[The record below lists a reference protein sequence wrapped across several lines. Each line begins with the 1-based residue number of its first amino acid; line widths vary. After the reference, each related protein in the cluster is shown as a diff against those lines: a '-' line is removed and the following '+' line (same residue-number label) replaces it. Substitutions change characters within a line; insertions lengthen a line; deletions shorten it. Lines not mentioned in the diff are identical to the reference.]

1 MEEAIECGAD
11 DRNERN
17 WRAGMTPLSGIIVL
31 DFSHALA
38 GPYCTLLLAD
48 YGAAVYKIES
58 PDAGDPARG
67 WGPPFVGNQASYFV
81 GLNRG
86 KRSVSINL
94 KCRQGIELCLR
105 MMEKVDIVIEN
116 FRPGTMS
123 RLGLGYEHA
132 RARNPRLIY
141 CSISGYG
148 QNGPLRDEPAMDLIL
163 QASSGLMSVTGT
175 HDGRHVRCGHS
186 VADITAGMFALIG
199 ILMALRNRDVSGT
212 GQFVDISMF
221 DSMISAMATNFMIY
235 LGSGNVP
242 EPLGTSYSSIVP
254 YATFLTKDTE
264 IAIAVGSEK
273 LWRAFGPA
281 IGHPELVDDPAYATN
296 SLRVINRSDL
306 EPLLAEIF
314 RTETMENWLAKLRA
328 AGVPASPIR
337 RFDEVVNGAQSHV
350 REMFP
355 SMTHPSSGQLRVV
368 GSPIKFSETQGI
380 VSTGAPVLGQHT
392 KETLSECL
400 AMDAAEFGQ
409 LHSDGV
415 ILQNEEDGK
424 HVEP

>member
-1 MEEAIECGAD
+1 
-11 DRNERN
+11 
-17 WRAGMTPLSGIIVL
+17 MTPLSGITVL

-58 PDAGDPARG
+58 PEGGDPGRG
-67 WGPPFVGNQASYFV
+67 WGPPFVDNQASYFL

-94 KCRQGIELCLR
+94 KCLQGIELCLR

-221 DSMISAMATNFMIY
+221 DSMISAMTTNFMIY

-242 EPLGTSYSSIVP
+242 EPLGTSYSTIVP
-254 YATFLTKDTE
+254 YATFLTKDTD

-355 SMTHPSSGQLRVV
+355 SITHPSSGQLRVV
-368 GSPIKFSETQGI
+368 GSAIKFSETPAI
-380 VSTGAPVLGQHT
+380 ISTSAPVLGQHT
-392 KETLSECL
+392 KETLSEWL
-400 AMDAAEFGQ
+400 PMDASEFDQ
-409 LHSDGV
+409 LCSAGV
-415 ILQNEEDGK
+415 ILQEEDGK
-424 HVEP
+424 QSKP

>member
-1 MEEAIECGAD
+1 
-11 DRNERN
+11 
-17 WRAGMTPLSGIIVL
+17 MTPLSGITVL

-58 PDAGDPARG
+58 PEGGDPGRG
-67 WGPPFVGNQASYFV
+67 WGPPFVDNQASYFL

-94 KCRQGIELCLR
+94 KCLQGIELCLR

-221 DSMISAMATNFMIY
+221 DSMISAMTTNFMIY

-242 EPLGTSYSSIVP
+242 EPLGTSYSTIVP
-254 YATFLTKDTE
+254 YATFLTKDTD

-355 SMTHPSSGQLRVV
+355 SITHPSSGQLRVV
-368 GSPIKFSETQGI
+368 GSAIKFSETPAI
-380 VSTGAPVLGQHT
+380 ISTSAPVLGQHT
-392 KETLSECL
+392 KETLSEWL
-400 AMDAAEFGQ
+400 PMDASEFDQ
-409 LHSDGV
+409 LRSAGV
-415 ILQNEEDGK
+415 ILQEEDGK
-424 HVEP
+424 QSKP

>member
-1 MEEAIECGAD
+1 
-11 DRNERN
+11 
-17 WRAGMTPLSGIIVL
+17 MTPLSGINVL

-58 PDAGDPARG
+58 PDGGDPGRG

-105 MMEKVDIVIEN
+105 MMERVDIVIEN

-175 HDGRHVRCGHS
+175 REGKQVRCGHS
-186 VADITAGMFALIG
+186 VADMTAGMLALIG
-199 ILMALRNRDVSGT
+199 ILMALRARDVSGT
-212 GQFVDISMF
+212 GQFVDVSMF
-221 DSMISAMATNFMIY
+221 DSMISAMTSNFMIY
-235 LGSGNVP
+235 LGSGKVP
-242 EPLGTSYSSIVP
+242 VPLGMAYSSIVP
-254 YATFLTKDTE
+254 YGTFPTKDTD

-281 IGHPELVDDPAYATN
+281 IGHAELVDAPSYATN
-296 SLRVINRSDL
+296 SLRVTNRSDL

-314 RTETMENWLAKLRA
+314 RTETTENWLAKLRA

-337 RFDEVVNGAQSHV
+337 RVDEVVNSEQSAV

-355 SMTHPSSGQLRVV
+355 FITHPSAGQLNVV
-368 GSPIKFSETQGI
+368 GSPIKFSETPAI
-380 VSTGAPVLGQHT
+380 VSTGAPLLGQHT
-392 KETLSECL
+392 QETLSEWL
-400 AMDAAEFGQ
+400 AMDATEFDQ
-409 LHSDGV
+409 LRSAGV
-415 ILQNEEDGK
+415 ILQKQEDGK
-424 HVEP
+424 QSKP

>member
-11 DRNERN
+11 DRNERD
-17 WRAGMTPLSGIIVL
+17 WRAGMTPLSGINVL

-58 PDAGDPARG
+58 PEGGDPGRG
-67 WGPPFVGNQASYFV
+67 WGPPFVDNQASYFL

-94 KCRQGIELCLR
+94 KCLQGIELCLR

-148 QNGPLRDEPAMDLIL
+148 QNGPLRDEPSMDLIL

-221 DSMISAMATNFMIY
+221 DSMISAMTTNFMIY

-242 EPLGTSYSSIVP
+242 EPLGTSYSTIVP
-254 YATFLTKDTE
+254 YATFLTKDTD

-355 SMTHPSSGQLRVV
+355 SITHPSSGQLRVV
-368 GSPIKFSETQGI
+368 GSAIKFPETPAI
-380 VSTGAPVLGQHT
+380 ISTSAPVLGQHT
-392 KETLSECL
+392 KETLSEWL
-400 AMDAAEFGQ
+400 AMDATEFDQ
-409 LHSDGV
+409 LRLAGV
-415 ILQNEEDGK
+415 ILQEEDGK
-424 HVEP
+424 HSQP

>member
-1 MEEAIECGAD
+1 
-11 DRNERN
+11 
-17 WRAGMTPLSGIIVL
+17 MTPLSGINVL

-58 PDAGDPARG
+58 PDGGDPGRG
-67 WGPPFVGNQASYFV
+67 WAPPFVGNQASYFV

-86 KRSVSINL
+86 KRSVSVNL
-94 KCRQGIELCLR
+94 KRRQGIELCLR
-105 MMEKVDIVIEN
+105 MMEKADIVIEN

-123 RLGLGYEHA
+123 RLGLGYEQA

-141 CSISGYG
+141 CAISGYG

-175 HDGRHVRCGHS
+175 RDGKQVRCGHS

-199 ILMALRNRDVSGT
+199 ILMALRARDVSGI
-212 GQFVDISMF
+212 GQFIDVSMF
-221 DSMISAMATNFMIY
+221 DSMISTMTTNFMIY
-235 LGSGNVP
+235 LGTGSVTG
-242 EPLGTSYSSIVP
+242 PLGTSYSSIVP
-254 YATFLTKDTE
+254 YGTFPTKDGD

-281 IGHPELVDDPAYATN
+281 IGHSELVDAPAYATN
-296 SLRVINRSDL
+296 SLRVTNRSDL

-314 RTETMENWLAKLRA
+314 RRETLENWLARLRA
-328 AGVPASPIR
+328 AGIPASPITR
-337 RFDEVVNGAQSHV
+337 IDEVVNGAQSAA

-355 SMTHPSSGQLRVV
+355 FITHPRAGQVRVV
-368 GSPIKFSETQGI
+368 GAPIKFSGTPGA
-380 VSTGAPVLGQHT
+380 VSAGAPVLGQHT
-392 KETLSECL
+392 QETLSEWL
-400 AMDAAEFGQ
+400 AMDESEINQ
-409 LHSDGV
+409 LRSAGV
-415 ILQNEEDGK
+415 ILQNEENGK
-424 HVEP
+424 HLEP

>member
-1 MEEAIECGAD
+1 M
-11 DRNERN
+11 
-17 WRAGMTPLSGIIVL
+17 
-31 DFSHALA
+31 
-38 GPYCTLLLAD
+38 
-48 YGAAVYKIES
+48 
-58 PDAGDPARG
+58 
-67 WGPPFVGNQASYFV
+67 
-81 GLNRG
+81 
-86 KRSVSINL
+86 
-94 KCRQGIELCLR
+94 
-105 MMEKVDIVIEN
+105 
-116 FRPGTMS
+116 
-123 RLGLGYEHA
+123 
-132 RARNPRLIY
+132 IY

-221 DSMISAMATNFMIY
+221 DSMISAMTTNFMIY

-242 EPLGTSYSSIVP
+242 EPLGTSYSTIVP
-254 YATFLTKDTE
+254 YATFLTKDTD

-355 SMTHPSSGQLRVV
+355 SITHPSSGQLRVV
-368 GSPIKFSETQGI
+368 GSAIKFSETPAI
-380 VSTGAPVLGQHT
+380 ISTSAPVLGQHT
-392 KETLSECL
+392 KETLSEFL
-400 AMDAAEFGQ
+400 PMDASEFDQ
-409 LHSDGV
+409 LRSAGV
-415 ILQNEEDGK
+415 ILQEEDGK
-424 HVEP
+424 QSKP

>member
-1 MEEAIECGAD
+1 M
-11 DRNERN
+11 
-17 WRAGMTPLSGIIVL
+17 MPLSGINVL
-31 DFSHALA
+31 DFSQALA

-48 YGAAVYKIES
+48 YGAAVYKIEP
-58 PDAGDPARG
+58 PDGGEPGRG

-94 KCRQGIELCLR
+94 KCPQGIELCLR
-105 MMEKVDIVIEN
+105 MMEKVDVVIEN

-132 RARNPRLIY
+132 CARNSRLVY

-175 HDGRHVRCGHS
+175 RDGKQVRCGHS
-186 VADITAGMFALIG
+186 VADVTAGMFALIG
-199 ILMALRNRDVSGT
+199 ILMALRARDVSGT
-212 GQFVDISMF
+212 GQFVDVSMF
-221 DSMISAMATNFMIY
+221 DSVISTMASNFMIY
-235 LGSGNVP
+235 LGSGIVP
-242 EPLGTSYSSIVP
+242 APLGTSYSSIVP
-254 YATFLTKDTE
+254 YGAFPTKDSD

-273 LWRAFGPA
+273 LWRAFCPA
-281 IGHPELVDDPAYATN
+281 IGHAELVDHPAYASN
-296 SLRVINRSDL
+296 SLRVKNRSVL

-314 RTETMENWLAKLRA
+314 RTQTRDGWLATLRT

-337 RFDEVVNGAQSHV
+337 SFDEVVNDPHSAV

-355 SMTHPSSGQLRVV
+355 FVTGPGVGQLRVV
-368 GSPIKFSETQGI
+368 GSPLKFSKAHSI
-380 VSTGAPVLGQHT
+380 VSAGAAVLGRHT
-392 KETLSECL
+392 KETLSEVL
-400 AMDAAEFGQ
+400 AMDAAELSQ

-415 ILQNEEDGK
+415 ILQNEDDGK
-424 HVEP
+424 HVER